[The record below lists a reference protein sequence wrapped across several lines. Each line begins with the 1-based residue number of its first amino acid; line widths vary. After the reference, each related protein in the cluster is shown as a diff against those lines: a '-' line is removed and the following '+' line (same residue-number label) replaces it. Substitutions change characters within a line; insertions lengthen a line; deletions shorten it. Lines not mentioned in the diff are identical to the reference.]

1 MLTVFLFRF
10 LQRSSISPKR
20 RIKVKR
26 EEMIDLSS
34 DPVLATARNTGKKQN
49 VVEIN

>member
-1 MLTVFLFRF
+1 
-10 LQRSSISPKR
+10 
-20 RIKVKR
+20 VKR

-49 VVEIN
+49 VVEIDWSMRKMGQEEIEAFVQAR